1 MTDTNPDPLRIA
13 FSPCPNDTF
22 VFDAWAH
29 GRVPGAPALDVTFA
43 DIDITNGM
51 AERGELDV
59 LKVSYAVLPWV
70 LDEYALLPCGGALG
84 RGCGPL
90 VLTREGADPDLTGR
104 TVAVPSERS
113 TAYLLFR
120 LWAAE
125 VVPGGVG
132 EIVVMPFDEIMP
144 AVRDGKVDAGLVIH
158 EARFTYQ
165 NYGLHN
171 LADMGRHWE
180 ETTGLPI
187 PLGAIIAKR
196 SLGADTLKLLA
207 DSVRTSVRMAW
218 DDPEASRPYVL
229 THAQEMD
236 PAVADQHIGLYVN
249 EFTADLGEDGYAAI
263 RGLLTRAAAEG
274 LVPPSAPTHCRS
286 SDPRFF
292 CRSSDVELVGDRAQ
306 QAADLLPGRL
316 VGVAAALQHRR
327 DVLQQGGQVLH
338 DGRQLVRLAALRGRD
353 GRGRVQDR
361 HRERLVTAL
370 TCDDPELDPLAG
382 LECVDAVGE
391 HGGVHE
397 DVAAVVAGEEAEALL
412 AVEPLDLASRQ
423 STHPISTR
431 MQPVCRNLEQILSR
445 SGYPVVVLPCWQ
457 QPPQGSTPRQAWSS
471 GRCPETA
478 PALRA
483 GGRGVDRGAVLRRR
497 ELPWPGEYYTFWRG

>member
-1 MTDTNPDPLRIA
+1 MSPEKLPEPLRIA
-13 FSPCPNDTF
+13 YSPCPNDTF

-59 LKVSYAVLPWV
+59 LKVSYAVLPYV

-90 VLTREGADPDLTGR
+90 VLTREASGGDTAQPERSRGLGGITGA

-120 LWAAE
+120 LWAADQ
-125 VVPGGVG
+125 VPGGVG
-132 EIVVMPFDEIMP
+132 EIVVMPFHEIMP

-165 NYGLHN
+165 NYGLHK
-171 LADMGRHWE
+171 LADMGEHWE
-180 ETTGLPI
+180 LTTGLPI

-196 SLGADTLKLLA
+196 SLGQERLTELA
-207 DSVRTSVRMAW
+207 DATRASVRAAW

-229 THAQEMD
+229 AHSQEMD

-274 LVPPSAPTHCRS
+274 LVPPLGP
-286 SDPRFF
+286 D
-292 CRSSDVELVGDRAQ
+292 
-306 QAADLLPGRL
+306 
-316 VGVAAALQHRR
+316 
-327 DVLQQGGQVLH
+327 
-338 DGRQLVRLAALRGRD
+338 ALRF
-353 GRGRVQDR
+353 
-361 HRERLVTAL
+361 
-370 TCDDPELDPLAG
+370 P
-382 LECVDAVGE
+382 
-391 HGGVHE
+391 
-397 DVAAVVAGEEAEALL
+397 
-412 AVEPLDLASRQ
+412 
-423 STHPISTR
+423 
-431 MQPVCRNLEQILSR
+431 
-445 SGYPVVVLPCWQ
+445 
-457 QPPQGSTPRQAWSS
+457 
-471 GRCPETA
+471 
-478 PALRA
+478 
-483 GGRGVDRGAVLRRR
+483 
-497 ELPWPGEYYTFWRG
+497 